1 MKQSMSKPSL
11 SVVYSASDNTQTQGA
26 YAVQVENFS
35 AYYGKNCIVSDV
47 NLNLAETG
55 VTCLVGPSGSGKS
68 TLLRWL
74 NRINE
79 ETESASYSG
88 SVKILGLDIERG
100 YSDVTVLRR
109 QIGMAFQQPCV
120 FPCSI
125 YDNMLMGLRNFKLS
139 KSETRS
145 LIEESLKL
153 AALWDEVSHRLEDP
167 AASLSLGQQQRLCI
181 ARALALKPK
190 VLLLDEPTASIDP
203 VSSRAIEDLV
213 ISLGKD
219 IAVIM
224 VTHNIG
230 QTKRIADN
238 VVFLCDGSIVEQGTK
253 SHMFSRQ
260 SSEKTRT
267 YITEEFCDC

>member
-190 VLLLDEPTASIDP
+190 ILLLDEPTASIDP
-203 VSSRAIEDLV
+203 VSSRAIADLV

>member
-190 VLLLDEPTASIDP
+190 VLLLD
-203 VSSRAIEDLV
+203 L
-213 ISLGKD
+213 SL
-219 IAVIM
+219 IHI
-224 VTHNIG
+224 
-230 QTKRIADN
+230 
-238 VVFLCDGSIVEQGTK
+238 
-253 SHMFSRQ
+253 
-260 SSEKTRT
+260 
-267 YITEEFCDC
+267 

>member
-1 MKQSMSKPSL
+1 MISSNPKPNL
-11 SVVYSASDNTQTQGA
+11 SIVHSASGA
-26 YAVQVENFS
+26 EKNQHACAIQIDGFS

-47 NLNLAETG
+47 NMTLPEKG
-55 VTCLVGPSGSGKS
+55 VTCLVGPSGAGKS

-79 ETESASYSG
+79 ETEHASCSG
-88 SVKILGLDIERG
+88 SVQVLGLDLWQG
-100 YSDVTVLRR
+100 YSDVTELRR
-109 QIGMAFQQPCV
+109 RVGMVFQQPCV

-125 YDNMLMGLRNFKLS
+125 YDNMLMGLRNLKLS
-139 KSETRS
+139 KSETRT

-153 AALWDEVSHRLEDP
+153 AALWDEVSHRLESP
-167 AASLSLGQQQRLCI
+167 ATSLSLGQQQRLCI
-181 ARALALKPK
+181 ARALTLKPK

-213 ISLGKD
+213 VSLGKD
-219 IAVIM
+219 IAIIM
-224 VTHNIG
+224 VTHNIA
-230 QTKRIADN
+230 QTKRISDH
-238 VVFLCDGSIVEQGTK
+238 VVFLCDGTIVEQG
-253 SHMFSRQ
+253 SRGHMFSRQ

>member
-1 MKQSMSKPSL
+1 MTDSNPKPKLSLVQNAPTSL
-11 SVVYSASDNTQTQGA
+11 SVHNTF
-26 YAVQVENFS
+26 AVQLENFS

-47 NLNLAETG
+47 SMNLTAKG
-55 VTCLVGPSGSGKS
+55 VTCLIGPSGTGKS

-79 ETESASYSG
+79 ETENASCTG
-88 SVKILGLDIERG
+88 NVKVLGLDLWRG
-100 YSDVTVLRR
+100 YPDLTQLRR
-109 QIGMAFQQPCV
+109 QTGMVFQQPCV

-125 YDNMLMGLRNFKLS
+125 YENMRMGLRNLKLS
-139 KSETRS
+139 KLETMG
-145 LIEESLKL
+145 LITESLKL
-153 AALWDEVSHRLEDP
+153 AALWDEVSNRLEAP
-167 AASLSLGQQQRLCI
+167 ATSLSLGQQQRLCI

-219 IAVIM
+219 IAIIM
-224 VTHNIG
+224 VTHNIA
-230 QTKRIADN
+230 QAKRIADY
-238 VVFLCDGSIVEQGTK
+238 VVFLCDGSIVEQGPK
-253 SHMFSRQ
+253 SHMFSMR
-260 SSEKTRT
+260 SSEKTRM